1 MLADE
6 MMVSYLFP
14 AVLWKVR
21 NPDRKAAMRTAR
33 RRQLGFSVMELVIV
47 VAVIA
52 LITAIAL
59 PYLFGARQHAQ
70 AASAAASL
78 NAINLAQQSYQ
89 NSYPAVGYSAGL
101 NNLGNNGSTCE
112 NTSPTNACLLDPA
125 LSSGIKGGYIF
136 DLVGDGHTPDMAYT
150 VTATPESAAA
160 GKCSYTSNQ
169 TGTIMAGLPP
179 SQGLSSSGPST
190 GSGGG
195 CGI

>member
-1 MLADE
+1 MPADE

-14 AVLWKVR
+14 AALLEVR

-52 LITAIAL
+52 LIAAIAL
-59 PYLFGARQHAQ
+59 PYLFRARQHAQ

-101 NNLGNNGSTCE
+101 SNLGSNGSTCE
-112 NTSPTNACLLDPA
+112 TTSPTNACLLDPVLA
-125 LSSGIKGGYIF
+125 GGIKSGYIF
-136 DLVGDGHTPDMAYT
+136 DLVGDGHTPDMEYT
-150 VTATPESAAA
+150 VTATPESAAT

-169 TGTIMAGLPP
+169 TGAIAAGLPP
-179 SQGLSSSGPST
+179 SQGRFSITPST
-190 GSGGG
+190 GGGG